1 VKLSKTSLEMLTYDP
16 LDPQPLIVGL
26 VPGIG
31 VILEPVAH
39 LAVQPRKL
47 HCNGDVFVV
56 VFVFVLGFV
65 VDVVFGFDVVL
76 IVVVEVVLLIVLV
89 VVVVGILVEF
99 CITFGSHGSCK
110 REISQWQLL

>member
-1 VKLSKTSLEMLTYDP
+1 LKLSETILEKLYDP

-47 HCNGDVFVV
+47 H
-56 VFVFVLGFV
+56 
-65 VDVVFGFDVVL
+65 
-76 IVVVEVVLLIVLV
+76 E
-89 VVVVGILVEF
+89 
-99 CITFGSHGSCK
+99 
-110 REISQWQLL
+110 Q